1 MHLLFLFAVFISFF
15 SFTQKPNLGEVTS
28 TFYISPEYIQKHHIK
43 SITGY
48 FSQKKKN
55 DIIRDSKA
63 LRTYFFSPTG
73 HLTQVIELRKN
84 HNDTLSLRFSYD
96 QNDNLILSTRK
107 ENNAILIHKFEY
119 DKDNRVI
126 FHQMVQTYLSEK
138 EPNRS
143 SSISETKRFNYQLFE
158 NQQKRLTL
166 NDQGTIYREEIS
178 YFDQQ
183 NRIVKNSDKLLRTS
197 SYKETDYHYSGKKI
211 DSIIISSNQFQ
222 KEHQKFTFFYDEKQR
237 LLSKH
242 FYRNNSYVS
251 EQQIIYSQDNGLI
264 NYILE
269 RDPLNDFISILHLE
283 DYSFYK
289 N

>member
-1 MHLLFLFAVFISFF
+1 MHLLFLLAVIISFF
-15 SFTQKPNLGEVTS
+15 SFTQKPNLSEVTS

-43 SITGY
+43 SITGH